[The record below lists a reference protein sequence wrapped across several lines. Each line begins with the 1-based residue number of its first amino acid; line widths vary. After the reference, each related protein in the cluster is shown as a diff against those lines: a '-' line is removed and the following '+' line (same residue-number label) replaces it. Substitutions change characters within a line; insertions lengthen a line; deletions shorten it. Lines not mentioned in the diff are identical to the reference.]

1 MKSNEYFSLKFNEG
15 LVHFVD
21 QTLLPFKEEIQTT
34 ENYQEIAE
42 AIKCLAIRGAPLIGI
57 AAAYAVALSQK
68 KGYSQERYNQ
78 AEKTLA
84 ESRPTA
90 VNLFHALKLMRKVFD
105 SLTEGHNQTDA
116 YNLLISKAI
125 EYHNLDSLMCDTLAE
140 HGTAIFT
147 KPSVVLTHCNTG
159 KYATGG
165 IGTALGV
172 IRRGYEKGLVKHVYV
187 DETRPLLQGA
197 RLTAFELMKLQI
209 PFTLITDSMAAHT
222 IREKGV
228 DVVITGADRIA
239 NNGDS
244 ANKIGTY
251 SLAINAHFHRVPFY
265 IAAPSSTFDTDLA
278 DGSSI
283 PIEIRSQSEITAI
296 NQNPVTI
303 SNITS
308 YNPSFDVTPSSIIT
322 GIITEKG
329 IYYAPYNLS
338 IG

>member
-1 MKSNEYFSLKFNEG
+1 MRTNEYFSLKFKEG

-21 QTLLPFKEEIQTT
+21 QTLLPFKEEMNTT
-34 ENYQEIAE
+34 ENYQEIAQ
-42 AIKCLAIRGAPLIGI
+42 AIKRLAIRGAPLIGI

-68 KGYSQERYNQ
+68 NGYSTVEFDQ

-90 VNLFHALKLMRKVFD
+90 VNLFHALKFMRKIFD
-105 SLTEGHNQTDA
+105 SLGQNQDQANA

-125 EYHNLDSLMCDTLAE
+125 EYHNSDSNMCDTLAE
-140 HGTAIFT
+140 QGTAIFT

-172 IRRGYEKGLVKHVYV
+172 IRRGYEKGFVKHVYV

-222 IREKGV
+222 MREKGV

-244 ANKIGTY
+244 ANKIGTF
-251 SLAINAHFHRVPFY
+251 SLAISAHYHHIPFY
-265 IAAPSSTFDTDLA
+265 IAAPSSTFDTDLT
-278 DGSSI
+278 DGRSI
-283 PIEIRSQSEITAI
+283 PIEIRSQAEITSI

-303 SNITS
+303 ENITS
-308 YNPSFDVTPSSIIT
+308 YNPSFDVTPSELIT

-329 IYYAPYNLS
+329 IYSAPYNLS
-338 IG
+338 MG

>member
-21 QTLLPFKEEIQTT
+21 QTPLPFKEEIHST
-34 ENYQEIAE
+34 ENFQEIAE
-42 AIKCLAIRGAPLIGI
+42 AIKRLAIRGAPLIGI

-68 KGYSQERYNQ
+68 GGYSKVEYDQ

-84 ESRPTA
+84 QSRPTA
-90 VNLFHALKLMRKVFD
+90 VNLFHALKFMRMFFD
-105 SLTEGHNQTDA
+105 SLTDKEGKTDA

-125 EYHNLDSLMCDTLAE
+125 EYHNNDSNMCDILAE

-172 IRRGYEKGLVKHVYV
+172 IRRGYEKGLVTHVYV

-197 RLTAFELMKLQI
+197 RLTAFELLKLQI
-209 PFTLITDSMAAHT
+209 PFTLITDSMAAHVM
-222 IREKGV
+222 REKGV

-244 ANKIGTY
+244 ANKIGTF
-251 SLAINAHFHRVPFY
+251 SLAISANYHHVPFY

-278 DGSSI
+278 DGRSI
-283 PIEIRSQSEITAI
+283 PIEIRSHTEITSI
-296 NQNPVTI
+296 NQNPVTLK
-303 SNITS
+303 NITS
-308 YNPSFDVTPSSIIT
+308 YNPSFDVTPSELIT
-322 GIITEKG
+322 GIITEKC
-329 IYYAPYNLS
+329 IYYAPFNLS
-338 IG
+338 NG